1 MRASG
6 IFMHISSLPGPYGIG
21 TLGKSAYAFV
31 DFLAAAGQKYWQIL
45 PLAPTGY
52 GNSPYLPFSTFA
64 GNPYFIDPTL
74 LLEQGLLTQAELDS
88 FTWGSDPEKV
98 DYGLVYRERNKLLT
112 LAFHRF
118 QADGNEDYR
127 KFFNRC
133 RDWLEDYG
141 LFMALKEKYGGASWQ
156 TWPLSLMMRLPDALE
171 EFRVALDERI
181 RFQYFLQYEFHRQWF
196 ALRSYA
202 NEKGIR
208 IIGDVP
214 IYLPLDS
221 AEVWANP
228 ELFQLTL
235 SRRPKLVAGSPPDS
249 IYKEGQTWGNPLY
262 NWDNLKTDGY
272 DWWIRRLKAAGRLY
286 DMVRLNHFHGFVR
299 FWAIPVEEGVSQ
311 KGRWVEGPGEDF
323 IRTIRR
329 RLPRVEFIAD
339 DLGGLNEAVQALED
353 IGGYP
358 GMRVVQYAFDSRGT
372 GIYAPNLYPENSVCY
387 SSIHDDP
394 PLKHWLDNAN
404 PPDLS
409 AAKDNLKLTEEEGY
423 VWGMIRGGMAS
434 ASRLCIVQMQ
444 DYLGLGKEARMNHPG
459 TQSEANWA
467 WRSRSDVFTSELAAR
482 IAALTRSTNRSI

>member
-21 TLGKSAYAFV
+21 TLGRSAYDFV
-31 DFLAAAGQKYWQIL
+31 DFLERAGQKYWQIL

-64 GNPYFIDPTL
+64 GNPYFIDPDL
-74 LLEQGLLTQAELDS
+74 LLQQGLLTREELDGFS
-88 FTWGSDPEKV
+88 WGDDPEKV
-98 DYGLVYRERNKLLT
+98 DYGLVYRERNRLLT
-112 LAFHRF
+112 LAFRRF
-118 QADGNEDYR
+118 DPEGNEEYR

-156 TWPLSLMMRLPDALE
+156 TWPISLMMGLPEALK

-181 RFQYFLQYEFHRQWF
+181 RFQYFLQFEFHRQWF

-214 IYLPLDS
+214 MYLPLDS

-235 SRRPKLVAGSPPDS
+235 SRRPRLVAGCPPDS
-249 IYKEGQTWGNPLY
+249 IYEKGQTWGNPLY
-262 NWDNLKTDGY
+262 NWENLKADGY

-299 FWAIPVEEGVSQ
+299 YWAIPVEEGIPQ
-311 KGRWVEGPGEDF
+311 KGSWIQGPGKDF
-323 IRTIRR
+323 TDTVRK
-329 RLPRVEFIAD
+329 RLPKVEFIAD
-339 DLGGLNEAVQALED
+339 DLGGLNSGVEELEKS
-353 IGGYP
+353 GGYP

-372 GIYAPNLYPENSVCY
+372 GVYAPDLYPEDSVCY

-394 PLKHWLDNAN
+394 PLKHWLENASEA
-404 PPDLS
+404 DREL
-409 AAKDNLKLTEEEGY
+409 AKSRLGLNEGEGPI
-423 VWGMIRGGMAS
+423 WGMIRGGMAS
-434 ASRLCIVQMQ
+434 RSRLCIVQMQ
-444 DYLGLGKEARMNHPG
+444 DYLELGEEARMNRPG
-459 TQSEANWA
+459 TQSEDNWA
-467 WRSRSDVFTSELAAR
+467 WRARKESFSPELAKR
-482 IAALTRSTNRSI
+482 IAGLTAQTGRNS